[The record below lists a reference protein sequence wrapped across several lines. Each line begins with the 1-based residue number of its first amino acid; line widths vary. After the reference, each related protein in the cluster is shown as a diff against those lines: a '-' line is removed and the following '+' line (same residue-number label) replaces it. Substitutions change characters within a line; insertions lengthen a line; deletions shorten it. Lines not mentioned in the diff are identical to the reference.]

1 MRITSLAVAVSSIVA
16 IFAVNFIGSTPKAES
31 SQPPTPVVSEQIP
44 TEVAVP
50 SMFPGNPIEFFD
62 DFSWRSFLALN
73 WPAKNPTTTRGD
85 ADTTKDLSNTH
96 AGVRRVWE
104 TWKAD
109 YELFQN
115 NGLEPSK
122 WDSFDALTPC
132 PDVSHTGGGKVR
144 LLGTF
149 TPFGEFNQAGA
160 ALGSAGSP
168 LVAQNK
174 TYTRYEIRVNKPEYE
189 FIVNEKLYLEKNLPE
204 NRVPPGGPLSFT
216 NGSIEV
222 KAAWK
227 ELATDAEKMTAV
239 GKYYTITAKVPPPPG
254 SGMASPTKTF
264 ALVGFHIAQ
273 KTPKMPQW
281 VWSSFEHIDNV
292 PDFGVTPTAGESF
305 SFNDP
310 IKPQKIAPIPPPKQ
324 LSLANPPTS
333 PATPEMQVVRGRR
346 LHDKTKE
353 ANTRYRTHSK
363 VAGTIWENYLLV
375 MTQWPT
381 NIAVPDGSP
390 FPPNANDTCVANSVM
405 ETYFQKTQSCMRC
418 HDDARDRKTD
428 FVWFVHLRAFSENP
442 GLRTKRLGEIMDRIE
457 RRQPPELQDKQ
468 RMLPDR

>member
-1 MRITSLAVAVSSIVA
+1 MQKVTLGIALAIVPGTCAFILTGSLSYAAGGPSPPAPDVSA
-16 IFAVNFIGSTPKAES
+16 D
-31 SQPPTPVVSEQIP
+31 IP

-50 SMFPGNPIEFFD
+50 DMFPDNPIEFFD

-73 WPAKNPTTTRGD
+73 WPAKANERGVAD
-85 ADTTKDLSNTH
+85 ATKDLSNTH
-96 AGVRRVWE
+96 SAVPRVWE

-109 YELFQN
+109 YELFQHN
-115 NGLEPSK
+115 ALEPSE

-132 PDVSHTGGGKVR
+132 PDVPHSGGGKVR
-144 LLGTF
+144 ILGTF

-160 ALGSAGSP
+160 ALGAVGNP

-174 TYTRYEIRVNKPEYE
+174 TYVRYEIRVNKPEYE
-189 FIVNEKLYLEKNLPE
+189 FIASEKLYLEKNLPE
-204 NRVPPGGPLSFT
+204 NRTPPGGPLSFT

-227 ELATDAEKMTAV
+227 ELPTAAEQQAAI
-239 GKYYTITAKVPPPPG
+239 GRYYLINAKVPPAPA
-254 SGMASPTKTF
+254 SGVPSPTKTF
-264 ALVGFHIAQ
+264 ALVGFHIVQ
-273 KTPKMPQW
+273 KTPKRPQW

-292 PDFGVTPTAGESF
+292 PDFGTMPPAGAKF

-310 IKPQKIAPIPPPKQ
+310 TQPQAIAPRLAPSQIS
-324 LSLANPPTS
+324 LSNPPTT
-333 PATPEMQVVRGRR
+333 PATPDMQVVRERK

-353 ANTRYRTHSK
+353 ANNRYQKHHK
-363 VAGTIWENYLLV
+363 VAGTVWENYLLA

-381 NIAVPDGSP
+381 NIAVPAGAP
-390 FPPNANDTCVANSVM
+390 FPADANGTCVANSVM

-442 GLRTKRLGEIMDRIE
+442 TLRAKRVNEIMDRIE
-457 RRQPPELQDKQ
+457 RRQPSELQDKK
-468 RMLPDR
+468 RLLPDR